1 MRSCCEKTLGVL
13 RQNKESL
20 ITIIEVCNAK
30 RKCAQMLTCST
41 YVSRAIPS
49 VITPSLQNCMFRSG
63 TASCTQSVK
72 KRFVLWTAVM
82 MSVVLKVF
90 IHDPLYRW
98 ALTPL
103 GAQQRQKDDLLGPD
117 SSPGEGAGG
126 PQPTIAGVAP
136 DAVGSTD
143 TTLANADAERALLRL
158 KQKLAGLEAGEW
170 VAYPVSWCH
179 CLTCQGG
186 DMLHGGFII
195 IIVLVISDVYQVVT
209 MIVTVQVKES
219 HVV

>member
-1 MRSCCEKTLGVL
+1 MT
-13 RQNKESL
+13 
-20 ITIIEVCNAK
+20 
-30 RKCAQMLTCST
+30 
-41 YVSRAIPS
+41 
-49 VITPSLQNCMFRSG
+49 
-63 TASCTQSVK
+63 
-72 KRFVLWTAVM
+72 
-82 MSVVLKVF
+82 VVLQVF

-126 PQPTIAGVAP
+126 PQPTTAGVAP

-158 KQKLAGLEAGEW
+158 KQKLAGLEAGKR
-170 VAYPVSWCH
+170 VACSVSWCH

-186 DMLHGGFII
+186 DMLHGTFII
-195 IIVLVISDVYQVVT
+195 IIVLVITDVRRVVT
-209 MIVTVQVKES
+209 GIVTVQVKES